1 MPTKLGFAAII
12 VMVLICFVPVTLLW
26 ILAVVMLVTSYI
38 DSFAGDLFSFMLLIP
53 TFILLFMGGVGL
65 VGVVLM
71 VGHIYECGYQPANKN
86 TMRCLYTGM
95 LSLVIL
101 NIFMVLSLGFSF
113 TMIVFVIPVICSLV
127 LIKLTLNKRPTE
139 NISMFNDQII

>member
-1 MPTKLGFAAII
+1 MPTKLGFTAIF

-26 ILAVVMLVTSYI
+26 CLAIVMLITSYI
-38 DSFAGDLFSFMLLIP
+38 GAFAGDLFSFMLLMP

-65 VGVVLM
+65 VGVILM
-71 VGHIYECGYQPANKN
+71 VNHIYKRGYQPANKN

-101 NIFMVLSLGFSF
+101 NIFMVLSMGFS
-113 TMIVFVIPVICSLV
+113 TAMTVFVIPIICSLA
-127 LIKLTLNKRPTE
+127 LIKLTINKGQTE
-139 NISMFNDQII
+139 KISMFNDQIV

>member
-26 ILAVVMLVTSYI
+26 CLAIVMLAASYM
-38 DSFAGDLFSFMLLIP
+38 DSFAGDLPSFMFLIP
-53 TFILLFMGGVGL
+53 SIILLFMGGVGL
-65 VGVVLM
+65 VGVILM
-71 VGHIYECGYQPANKN
+71 LGHIYECGYQPANKN
-86 TMRCLYTGM
+86 TMRCLYTGI

-101 NIFMVLSLGFSF
+101 NIFMVLSMGFS
-113 TMIVFVIPVICSLV
+113 TAITVFVIPIICSLA

-139 NISMFNDQII
+139 DISMFNDQII

>member
-1 MPTKLGFAAII
+1 MPTKLGLAAII
-12 VMVLICFVPVTLLW
+12 VMVLICFIPVTLLW
-26 ILAVVMLVTSYI
+26 CLAIVMLAASYM
-38 DSFAGDLFSFMLLIP
+38 DSFAGDLSSFMFLIP
-53 TFILLFMGGVGL
+53 SIILLFMGGVGL
-65 VGVVLM
+65 IGVILM
-71 VGHIYECGYQPANKN
+71 LVHIYECGYQPANKN